1 MITKSSDEK
10 SQNCI
15 FCMIG
20 EEEIHSQIL
29 YKDSDVFAI
38 YDINPRAPIHILV
51 IPLKHV
57 VFSNV
62 EEKILLGI
70 LGKLSL
76 SARKIAE
83 KLDIKSEGYR
93 LVINQGNNAGQT
105 VEHLHMHLIGG
116 KKLAP
121 EG

>member
-1 MITKSSDEK
+1 
-10 SQNCI
+10 
-15 FCMIG
+15 MIG

-57 VFSNV
+57 VFSNA

>member
-10 SQNCI
+10 PQKCI

-57 VFSNV
+57 VFSNA

>member
-1 MITKSSDEK
+1 MITKSSDENPQK
-10 SQNCI
+10 CI

>member
-10 SQNCI
+10 SQKCI

>member
-1 MITKSSDEK
+1 MI
-10 SQNCI
+10 NI
-15 FCMIG
+15 I
-20 EEEIHSQIL
+20 I
-29 YKDSDVFAI
+29 
-38 YDINPRAPIHILV
+38 
-51 IPLKHV
+51 
-57 VFSNV
+57 
-62 EEKILLGI
+62 
-70 LGKLSL
+70 SL

>member
-76 SARKIAE
+76 NARKIAE

>member
-10 SQNCI
+10 SQKCI

-57 VFSNV
+57 VFSNA

>member
-1 MITKSSDEK
+1 MIRK
-10 SQNCI
+10 
-15 FCMIG
+15 
-20 EEEIHSQIL
+20 EEIHSQIL

-57 VFSNV
+57 VFSNLK
-62 EEKILLGI
+62 EKILLDI

-83 KLDIKSEGYR
+83 KFDIKSEGYR